1 MRSANAGDKR
11 ETTNAK
17 ILQHTSCPASAGQL
31 FLFSYCRFLRIAYH
45 EICRKEFLIK
55 TLESIFSRTAQFG
68 LLIYLTGCFGLLIV
82 LGAAV
87 AKWLKLIDVIQYIA
101 FAFGLGLLTL
111 LIGMVGL
118 SLLGIRGIE
127 EF

>member
-1 MRSANAGDKR
+1 M
-11 ETTNAK
+11 
-17 ILQHTSCPASAGQL
+17 
-31 FLFSYCRFLRIAYH
+31 
-45 EICRKEFLIK
+45 K
-55 TLESIFSRTAQFG
+55 TLESIFSRTAEFG

-87 AKWLKLIDVIQYIA
+87 AKWLILGAAVAKWLKLIDVIQYIA
-101 FAFGLGLLTL
+101 FAVGLGLLTL
-111 LIGMVGL
+111 LIGVVGL